1 MAKSDLEKAIEKHRK
16 EAKRM
21 ADQEARSQTAA
32 TIVRGQPYIGGMRIM
47 DPAAEEVFQAILRLY
62 DGNEKRHIYG
72 DHDAIPEAYHNS
84 VNLEFEK
91 LKMYGVVAS
100 LHNYIGGWDGILTPQ
115 GLTYFEDK
123 EQALLKEKNLQNIKS
138 HTSVKEYDVFISH
151 ANKDKSDYV
160 DELYLALRRLG
171 IKIFYD
177 TEVLSWGDNWKQV
190 ILDGTAKSE
199 FAIIVISENFFD
211 REWTEREL
219 EEFLKRQNEGG
230 QKIVL
235 PLLHNI
241 TLEMLKEK
249 YPLLGDIQVIDSGRY
264 SKEEITILFAK
275 ELIKRLR

>member
-1 MAKSDLEKAIEKHRK
+1 MLF
-16 EAKRM
+16 
-21 ADQEARSQTAA
+21 RSY
-32 TIVRGQPYIGGMRIM
+32 VHSN
-47 DPAAEEVFQAILRLY
+47 Y
-62 DGNEKRHIYG
+62 DV
-72 DHDAIPEAYHNS
+72 IPEAHQNS
-84 VNLEFEK
+84 LLLEFEK
-91 LKMYGVVAS
+91 LTMYGVITSPRVWIDAM
-100 LHNYIGGWDGILTPQ
+100 WEATLTPQ

-123 EQALLKEKNLQNIKS
+123 DKAQQKEEDQILEIMRSKTNK
-138 HTSVKEYDVFISH
+138 KEYDVFISH
-151 ANKDKSDYV
+151 ANADKSNYV
-160 DELYLALRRLG
+160 DELYLVLRKLG
-171 IKIFYD
+171 VKIFYD

-235 PLLHNI
+235 PLLYNI
-241 TLEMLKEK
+241 SLDMLKEK
-249 YPLLGDIQVIDSGRY
+249 YPFLGNIQTIDSGRY

>member
-1 MAKSDLEKAIEKHRK
+1 MAKSNLERAIEKQQK

-21 ADQEARSQTAA
+21 ADQEARRQIAA
-32 TIVRGQPYIGGMRIM
+32 TIVSGQPYIGGMRIM
-47 DPAAEEVFQAILRLY
+47 DSAAEEVFQAILGLY
-62 DGNEKRHIYG
+62 NGNENRHVYG
-72 DHDAIPEAYHNS
+72 DYDIIPEAYHNS
-84 VNLEFEK
+84 VGLEFEK

-100 LHNYIGGWDGILTPQ
+100 LHSYIGEWDGILPPQ
-115 GLTYFEDK
+115 GLTYFQDK
-123 EQALLKEKNLQNIKS
+123 ENALLQEQTAQTIKS
-138 HTSVKEYDVFISH
+138 HTSEKEYDVFISH
-151 ANKDKSDYV
+151 ANADKSDYV
-160 DELYLALRRLG
+160 DKLYLVLRKLG
-171 IKIFYD
+171 VKIFYD

-241 TLEMLKEK
+241 SLDMLKEK
-249 YPLLGDIQVIDSGRY
+249 YPLLGDIQMIDSGRY